1 MSLKFWR
8 FFACQVRYVTKV
20 DDKNICRSFGAP
32 ASPVFPLIT

>member
-8 FFACQVRYVTKV
+8 FCLPVRYVTKV

-32 ASPVFPLIT
+32 AGLAGFFP